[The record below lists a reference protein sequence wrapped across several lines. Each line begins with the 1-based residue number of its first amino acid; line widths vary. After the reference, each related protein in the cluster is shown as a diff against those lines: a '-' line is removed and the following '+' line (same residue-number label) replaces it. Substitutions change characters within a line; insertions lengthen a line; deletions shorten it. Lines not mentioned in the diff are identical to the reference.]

1 MNQSAR
7 HEVQSFLSE
16 AFQAA
21 EGYEH
26 REALGMLTGEARR
39 AMRGVGGAS
48 PEYYAKRQERAL
60 AAVKGAKV
68 LAAFSSPSV
77 LEPLAKAEA
86 LLVAEPAEAE
96 VMAAGAEG
104 LTEEPVESPV
114 F

>member
-7 HEVQSFLSE
+7 HEVQSLMSE
-16 AFQAA
+16 AYKAA

-26 REALGMLTGEARR
+26 RRALGALTAQVRLQ
-39 AMRGVGGAS
+39 MSGVTGRSA
-48 PEYYAKRQERAL
+48 EFYAKRQARAL
-60 AAVKGAKV
+60 DFVKGAKV

-96 VMAAGAEG
+96 VMVVGAEG
-104 LTEEPVESPV
+104 LTEESVEV